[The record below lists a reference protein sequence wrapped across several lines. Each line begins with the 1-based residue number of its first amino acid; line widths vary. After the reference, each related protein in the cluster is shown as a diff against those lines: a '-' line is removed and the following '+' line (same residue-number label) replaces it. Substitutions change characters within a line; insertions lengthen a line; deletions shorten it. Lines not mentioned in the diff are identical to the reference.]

1 MNAVTP
7 QSDRLTVSGVSKRFG
22 ATTALDAVS
31 LRAQPGEVLTLL
43 GPNGAGKTTLVE
55 IMTGL
60 RRADS
65 GKALMDGIPV
75 HLPEARRNIGLTP
88 QRLDFPGT
96 LTVADILT
104 LVAAHFPNA
113 LSISET
119 ADRFLLTD
127 LLDRR
132 AAAMS
137 AGQMRRV
144 ALAAAFIGVAGNL
157 FLDEPTV
164 GLDLESRRRC
174 WDAVRAEAKAG
185 ALVIMTT
192 HDLEEAARL
201 SDRVA
206 VIAGGRI
213 VLDETPDSVRR
224 RLGRVQI
231 RFEADGDQAPLAG
244 ATFEEGRWVVDVAD
258 GDAAVRELVHSRIA
272 FRNLEVGM
280 ASLESALAA
289 LLEEVRS

>member
-1 MNAVTP
+1 
-7 QSDRLTVSGVSKRFG
+7 
-22 ATTALDAVS
+22 
-31 LRAQPGEVLTLL
+31 
-43 GPNGAGKTTLVE
+43 
-55 IMTGL
+55 
-60 RRADS
+60 
-65 GKALMDGIPV
+65 
-75 HLPEARRNIGLTP
+75 
-88 QRLDFPGT
+88 
-96 LTVADILT
+96 
-104 LVAAHFPNA
+104 
-113 LSISET
+113 
-119 ADRFLLTD
+119 
-127 LLDRR
+127 
-132 AAAMS
+132 
-137 AGQMRRV
+137 
-144 ALAAAFIGVAGNL
+144 
-157 FLDEPTV
+157 
-164 GLDLESRRRC
+164 
-174 WDAVRAEAKAG
+174 
-185 ALVIMTT
+185 MTT